1 MVVVVVGFVGP
12 AGGSC
17 HSRPPQAGLKP
28 ASTGIVG
35 VCWGAGWFF
44 RGVAGVWQTVAGD
57 EPPRYIDRGS
67 GFRFCD

>member
-35 VCWGAGWFF
+35 VCWGAGWLVG
-44 RGVAGVWQTVAGD
+44 GVAGGRHTVAGD
-57 EPPRYIDRGS
+57 EPPRYIDCVSGS
-67 GFRFCD
+67 RIRD